1 MSRILCQQC
10 YRPKVTCIC
19 AFVSKVANT
28 MPVIVLQ
35 HPNEVGQSKGSL
47 TLLANS
53 LNHCTVIVGE
63 DFSEN
68 TQLNLLLANYREHA
82 YLLYPHEQAITLQKP
97 KAINHITK
105 QQSLTINNQT
115 QHDNACLILIDATW
129 KKAYR
134 MFMLSNNLQQLIK
147 LQLPQGYQ
155 SHYLIRKTSVTNGLS
170 TLEACCYALG
180 LIEQDESKYLSLI
193 DKFKEFNHFLLSF
206 RQKINSNNG

>member
-10 YRPKVTCIC
+10 HRPKVTCIC
-19 AFVSKVANT
+19 AFVSKIVNT
-28 MPVIVLQ
+28 VPVIVLQ
-35 HPNEVGQSKGSL
+35 HPHEVKQSKGSL

-53 LNHCTVIVGE
+53 LNQCTVIVGE

-68 TQLNLLLANYREHA
+68 TQLNQLLAQYRKHA
-82 YLLYPHEQAITLQKP
+82 YLLYPHEQAITLQKTTTST
-97 KAINHITK
+97 N
-105 QQSLTINNQT
+105 LVNQPFLLKN
-115 QHDNACLILIDATW
+115 DESSANPACLILIDATW

-134 MFMLSNNLQQLIK
+134 MFMLSNNLQQLTK

-155 SHYLIRKTSVTNGLS
+155 SHYVIRKTSVTNGLS

-180 LIEQDESKYLSLI
+180 LIEQNESKYLSLI

-206 RQKINSNNG
+206 RQK